1 VQILETSYLPAPQA
15 VHARIVGAPR
25 YGETLPAGQATQSS
39 TEPLYLT
46 SRYVWYGHAEQAL
59 LFAGA

>member
-1 VQILETSYLPAPQA
+1 

-39 TEPLYLT
+39 NEPLYLT
-46 SRYVWYGHAEQAL
+46 SRYVWYGHAEQVL